1 MRIPLLGSWRTALRI
16 ARRESRRARGR
27 AALVVAM
34 IAVPVAALA
43 GTAVSYDMFT
53 LTPAEQA
60 TRQLG
65 AADALLTV
73 RLAGPVEQDAIG
85 RKWRPAGETSP
96 GPALR
101 TEREMLALLPE
112 GSRVVPVRSGETEFR
127 TVTGGLAGV
136 RTHEMDLADPIH
148 RGRAVLVDGRAPR
161 GPGEVALSAAARSR
175 FGDTIRSLDGARSWT
190 AVGTVEFPDDLGE
203 VVVLAPGPADQ
214 GAAQWL
220 AVTPEP
226 VDWAQ
231 VGPLNRDGLTV
242 TSRAVL
248 LDPPRTELDEQ
259 EAEGL
264 SLVRIVV
271 GLAVLEIVLLAGPAF
286 AIGARRRQRSLAL
299 VAANGGSRAHLRR
312 IVLAD
317 GLVLGGAGAA
327 LGLLLGVVVAVLA
340 RPLSEQML
348 VGARAGGYRFDP
360 ATLAG
365 IAVLAVATGLLAAV
379 VPAFAAARADVVTA
393 LAGRRGA
400 VRSRRRWLVLG
411 LLLATAGAVVAGLA
425 ARRTSVELIVA
436 GLAVTQIGLVLCTPS
451 LVGLVALLGGR
462 LPAAPRIALR
472 DTARNRSAAAPAV
485 SAVMAAVAGTVAI
498 GVYLS
503 SSAGRQELNYR
514 ASLPYGH
521 ISVTYGPG
529 SPDPVRAAFDRALP
543 GAPLTEITQTVCAGP
558 DPSTA
563 CQLIPVRAPAQRC
576 PGEDNPPRSQDEIDA
591 LIADPRCAAE
601 HITQGSGF
609 PAFWSVVGGRD
620 AVVALTGATG
630 ADLERAVDTLDRGG
644 AVVSDPFLLDD
655 DGLVTVTVNRI
666 EQARTPEEYR
676 VPGYLLAAGPYASGT
691 VLPPVL
697 AQRAGFPTVAAGLVA
712 TTPAEPGTAAL
723 DRLNA
728 DLAAAGAGRATVAT
742 GPPDDNDPMLYLLA
756 LASTL
761 ITLGAAGIATG
772 LAAADRRADLST
784 LAAVGA
790 DPGVRRRLSLSQ
802 AGVIAGLGSGLGVA
816 AGLLSGFAVLTAINV
831 SRSGEW
837 PMPTPFP
844 LTVPGTNLLFVLI
857 APLVAMI
864 GAGLLTRAGLPV
876 ERRTIS

>member
-1 MRIPLLGSWRTALRI
+1 MRMPLLGSWRTALRI

-65 AADALLTV
+65 AADALLTA
-73 RLAGPVEQDAIG
+73 RLAGPVKQDSIG
-85 RKWRPAGETSP
+85 KKWRPAGEISP
-96 GPALR
+96 GPDLR
-101 TEREMLALLPE
+101 TERAMLALLPD
-112 GSRVVPVRSGETEFR
+112 GSRVVPVRTAETEFR
-127 TVTGGLAGV
+127 AVTGGLAGV
-136 RTHEMDLADPIH
+136 RTHEMDLTDPLH
-148 RGRAVLVDGRAPR
+148 RGRALLVGGRAPH
-161 GPGEVALSAAARSR
+161 GPDEVAMSRAARSR
-175 FGDTIRSLDGARSWT
+175 FGDTIRSLDGTRSWT

-203 VVVLAPGPADQ
+203 VMVFAPGPP
-214 GAAQWL
+214 GAGASQWL

-231 VGPLNRDGLTV
+231 VGSLNRDGLTV

-248 LDPPRTELDEQ
+248 LDPPRTDLDEQ
-259 EAEGL
+259 EPEGL
-264 SLVRIVV
+264 NPVPIVV

-312 IVLAD
+312 VVLAD

-327 LGLLLGVVVAVLA
+327 LGLLLGVVAAVLV

-400 VRSRRRWLVLG
+400 VRSRRRWLILG
-411 LLLATAGAVVAGLA
+411 LLLTAAGAAVAGAA

-436 GLAVTQIGLVLCTPS
+436 GLTLTQIGLVLCTPS
-451 LVGLVALLGGR
+451 LVGLVAMLGGR

-472 DTARNRSAAAPAV
+472 DTARNRSSSAPAV

-503 SSAGRQELNYR
+503 SSAGRQELNYEP
-514 ASLPYGH
+514 SLPYGH
-521 ISVTYGPG
+521 ISVKYGKG
-529 SPDPVRAAFDRALP
+529 SPDQVQAAFARTLP
-543 GAPLTEITQTVCAGP
+543 GAPLTEISWTVCAGP
-558 DPSTA
+558 DADGA
-563 CQLIPVRAPAQRC
+563 CQLIPVRAPGQRC
-576 PGEDNPPRSQDEIDA
+576 PGEDTPPEGQDQIDA
-591 LIADPRCAAE
+591 LVADPRCADE
-601 HITQGSGF
+601 HTTQGSESA
-609 PAFWSVVGGRD
+609 AFWSVVGGRD
-620 AVVALTGATG
+620 AVVALTGAGG
-630 ADLERAVDTLDRGG
+630 ADLERAVATLDRGG
-644 AVVSDPFLLDD
+644 VVVSDPFLLDE

-666 EQARTPEEYR
+666 EPARTPEEFR
-676 VPGYLLAAGPYASGT
+676 VPGYLLEAGPYASGT
-691 VLPPVL
+691 VLPPAL
-697 AQRAGFPTVAAGLVA
+697 AQRAGFRTVAAGLVA
-712 TTPAEPGTAAL
+712 TTTAVPGTAAL
-723 DRLNA
+723 DQLSA
-728 DLAAAGAGRATVAT
+728 DLAAAGAGRAIVAT

-756 LASTL
+756 VASTL
-761 ITLGAAGIATG
+761 ITIGAAGIATG

-802 AGVIAGLGSGLGVA
+802 AGVIAGLGSALGVA
-816 AGLLSGFAVLTAINV
+816 AGLVSGFTVLTAINL
-831 SRSGEW
+831 SPAGEW
-837 PMPTPFP
+837 PAPTPFP
-844 LTVPGTNLLFVLI
+844 LAVPWTNLLFVLI
-857 APLVAMI
+857 APLVAML